1 MTPRAA
7 AFAALFASLC
17 ACGAAGPQEGAAG
30 EGAAT
35 GSGHKIVASPSADVP
50 AVAQPASAE
59 ELAASDA
66 LLGFV
71 NAARAE
77 HGLKP
82 LVKSE
87 ALAAVSR
94 AYCAEMA
101 RTGKIAHE
109 SPISGGP
116 ADRAKKAKIP
126 FTRLT
131 ENLALAADAVAAHEG
146 LMNSPGHRA
155 NILDPAVTE
164 VGIGA
169 IVSVENGVTSL
180 IVTQMFA
187 SPPERIDPAAARDE
201 LTERLNAAR
210 RAKGLK
216 PFERHPWL
224 DARATEALGSCGSS
238 ALTYAAKAEK
248 APPFRLLRAVMV
260 EGGTLDLISASLV
273 SGEQS
278 SSSQLTHVGVAVSR
292 LAGDSGEGGACAVVI
307 FAAKK

>member
-7 AFAALFASLC
+7 AFAALFAPLC
-17 ACGAAGPQEGAAG
+17 ACGAAGPGEGAAG
-30 EGAAT
+30 EGAAIVS
-35 GSGHKIVASPSADVP
+35 GSEIVASTSVDDS
-50 AVAQPASAE
+50 AVALPTSAE

-66 LLGFV
+66 LFGLV

-77 HGLKP
+77 NGLKP

-101 RTGKIAHE
+101 RTDKIAHE

-116 ADRAKKAKIP
+116 ADRAKKAGIQ

-169 IVSVENGVTSL
+169 IVSVEAAVTSL

-187 SPPERIDPAAARDE
+187 SPPERIDPAGARDA
-201 LTERLNAAR
+201 LTDRLNAAR
-210 RAKGLK
+210 RARSLK

-224 DARATEALGSCGSS
+224 DARAAEALGSCGSS
-238 ALTYAAKAEK
+238 VLTYAAKAEK

-260 EGGTLDLISASLV
+260 EGGTMDLISASFIA
-273 SGEQS
+273 GEQS
-278 SSSQLTHVGVAVSR
+278 SSSHLTHIGVAVSR
-292 LAGDSGEGGACAVVI
+292 AGGDSGEGGACAVVI